1 MTLGLSAIGLAK
13 ARELAR
19 EALVEL
25 ARGNDPGAAK
35 QERKAASSAAAQP
48 AHDLIETVVEEF
60 IEAHVKRNLKPS
72 TGREIARLLRKET
85 VPWRG
90 RRAGEIRPQDV
101 HRLLDAI
108 IVRGATVAANRI
120 FAAIRR
126 MFRWAHERQIIA
138 ASPCEGIRVPTS
150 ERGRARDRV
159 LDDGELRLIWE
170 ATSSLGFPF
179 GPMIWLLILTGQ
191 RRSEVAGMRWGELD
205 IDAGLWSLPS
215 FRCRNHR
222 PHQVPLSPPAVEI
235 LRSLPR
241 FESSQLVLSPG
252 TRRLPASADA
262 KLALIAPLRRQM
274 GGNSFRPGSCM
285 TFAGAWRLAWRA

>member
-1 MTLGLSAIGLAK
+1 MT
-13 ARELAR
+13 R
-19 EALVEL
+19 
-25 ARGNDPGAAK
+25 DAAK

-150 ERGRARDRV
+150 ERGRARDSGI
-159 LDDGELRLIWE
+159 DDGELRLIWE

-179 GPMIWLLILTGQ
+179 G
-191 RRSEVAGMRWGELD
+191 R
-205 IDAGLWSLPS
+205 
-215 FRCRNHR
+215 
-222 PHQVPLSPPAVEI
+222 
-235 LRSLPR
+235 
-241 FESSQLVLSPG
+241 
-252 TRRLPASADA
+252 
-262 KLALIAPLRRQM
+262 
-274 GGNSFRPGSCM
+274 
-285 TFAGAWRLAWRA
+285 

>member
-1 MTLGLSAIGLAK
+1 VGTTE
-13 ARELAR
+13 RE
-19 EALVEL
+19 
-25 ARGNDPGAAK
+25 
-35 QERKAASSAAAQP
+35 P
-48 AHDLIETVVEEF
+48 AD
-60 IEAHVKRNLKPS
+60 
-72 TGREIARLLRKET
+72 
-85 VPWRG
+85 
-90 RRAGEIRPQDV
+90 PQDI

-108 IVRGATVAANRI
+108 IARGATVAANRI
-120 FAAIRR
+120 FAALRR

-138 ASPCEGIRVPTS
+138 ASPCDGIRVPTS

-159 LDDGELRLIWE
+159 LDDDELRLIWE
-170 ATSSLGFPF
+170 AAESLGFPF

-205 IDAGLWSLPS
+205 LAAGVWSLPS
-215 FRCRNHR
+215 SRCKNHR

-252 TRRLPASADA
+252 NTPLSGFSRCKARLDRAIAKAD
-262 KLALIAPLRRQM
+262 
-274 GGNSFRPGSCM
+274 GGNPFLPGSCM